1 VTGPAPE
8 ASRIQQARQSTR
20 HAVRAVLMV
29 WRSSPA
35 LTASLMAMTAAA
47 ALVPPSTA
55 WAGKRIVDGV
65 VAHRAHEAMTWVLV
79 EFGLVAAQTLVQ
91 RGLTL
96 VSQILGLRLGI
107 DVNVAILE
115 KAVSMPLPAFED
127 SEFYDKMTRARREA
141 STRPLQ
147 LVRESFGLVQ
157 GLMTLAGYAALLV
170 RFSPW
175 VVVVLLAATMPATA
189 AEMHASK
196 LTFQIRNRRSQE
208 WRKLTYLEH
217 VLANDEHAKEVKLF
231 MLGPPLL
238 GRYRGI
244 ADQLFR
250 EDRSVAIRR
259 ALGQLLSLVATLAFY
274 GAYLVMALAAARGQI
289 SIGNLTLYVVS
300 FRQGQQAFQSIVGS
314 IGSIYEQ
321 NLYMANLF
329 DFLGAPTTPP
339 LLSRTPAASPSL
351 PDAPAPSPP
360 LPDARAP
367 TRSLLDPPDAPGLT
381 FDHVSFR
388 YPGQSDWTI
397 RDLSLVIPRGSS
409 LALVGDNGAG
419 KTTLVK
425 LLTGLYEPTE
435 GRVLL
440 DGRELARWDESVLRA
455 RLGVVFQDFNQ
466 YQLSARDNVGLGSV
480 AHLDDDARIARASD
494 EGGAAEVIAALPLGL
509 ETSLGHWFKDGMELS
524 GGQWQKIALARAFMR
539 TEADILVLDEP
550 TASLDADSEHH
561 VFERFRALAR
571 GRTTIVISHRFPT
584 VRMADRIVVLNR
596 GRIVEQGTH
605 DELVAAG
612 GRYAHMF
619 ELQASGYR

>member
-1 VTGPAPE
+1 
-8 ASRIQQARQSTR
+8 
-20 HAVRAVLMV
+20 MV
-29 WRSSPA
+29 WQTSPA
-35 LTASLMAMTAAA
+35 LTATLMVMTVAA
-47 ALVPPSTA
+47 ALVPPATA

-65 VAHRAHEAMTWVLV
+65 VARRAHDTMVWVSV
-79 EFGLVAAQTLVQ
+79 ELGLVAAQTLIQ
-91 RGLTL
+91 RALAL
-96 VSQILGLRLGI
+96 VTQILGLRLSI
-107 DVNVAILE
+107 DVNIAILE
-115 KAVSMPLPAFED
+115 KAVGLPLPAFED

-157 GLMTLAGYAALLV
+157 GMVTLAGYAALLL

-175 VVVVLLAATMPATA
+175 VVLVLLAATIPATA

-196 LTFQIRNRRSQE
+196 LTFQLRNRRSQE
-208 WRKLTYLEH
+208 WRKLVYLEH

-238 GRYRGI
+238 GRYRDLAGR
-244 ADQLFR
+244 LFQD
-250 EDRSVAIRR
+250 DRTVAVRR
-259 ALGQLLSLVATLAFY
+259 AAGQLLSLIATVAFY
-274 GAYLVMALAAARGQI
+274 GAYLVMALAAARGHI
-289 SIGNLTLYVVS
+289 SIGNLTLYVVA

-321 NLYMANLF
+321 NLYMSNLF
-329 DFLGAPTTPP
+329 DFLD
-339 LLSRTPAASPSL
+339 SRPSS
-351 PDAPAPSPP
+351 APSRPP
-360 LPDARAP
+360 AETVAAQG
-367 TRSLLDPPDAPGLT
+367 APGLA
-381 FDHVSFR
+381 FDRVSFR
-388 YPGQSDWTI
+388 YPGKADWAI
-397 RDLSLVIPRGSS
+397 RDVSLVIPRGTS

-440 DGRELARWDESVLRA
+440 DGREIASWDESTLRS

-480 AHLDDDARIARASD
+480 DHLDDDERIARASE
-494 EGGAAEVIAALPLGL
+494 EGGAAEVIAALPHGL
-509 ETSLGHWFKDGMELS
+509 QTSLGHWFKDGMELS

-539 TEADILVLDEP
+539 QEADILVLDEP

-584 VRMADRIVVLNR
+584 VRMADRIVVLNH

-605 DELVAAG
+605 DELVAAR

>member
-1 VTGPAPE
+1 VTGPPPE
-8 ASRIQQARQSTR
+8 ASRLQQARQSTR
-20 HAVRAVLMV
+20 HAARAVLMV

-35 LTASLMAMTAAA
+35 LTATLMGMTAAA

-79 EFGLVAAQTLVQ
+79 EFGLVAGQTLVQ

-238 GRYRGI
+238 GRYRDI

-250 EDRSVAIRR
+250 EDRGVAIRR

-274 GAYLVMALAAARGQI
+274 GAYLVMALAAARGTI
-289 SIGNLTLYVVS
+289 TIGNLTLYVVS

-329 DFLGAPTTPP
+329 DFLGAPTRPP
-339 LLSRTPAASPSL
+339 MLSRTPAASPS
-351 PDAPAPSPP
+351 S
-360 LPDARAP
+360 
-367 TRSLLDPPDAPGLT
+367 PDAPGLT
-381 FDHVSFR
+381 FEHVSFR

-440 DGRELARWDESVLRA
+440 DGRDLARWDESVLRA
-455 RLGVVFQDFNQ
+455 RMGVVFQDFNQ

-524 GGQWQKIALARAFMR
+524 GGQWQKIALSRAFMR

-561 VFERFRALAR
+561 VFERFRTLAR

>member
-1 VTGPAPE
+1 MVW
-8 ASRIQQARQSTR
+8 QSSPTLT
-20 HAVRAVLMV
+20 ATLMV
-29 WRSSPA
+29 
-35 LTASLMAMTAAA
+35 MTVAA

-65 VAHRAHEAMTWVLV
+65 VARRAHDTMVWVSIEL
-79 EFGLVAAQTLVQ
+79 GLVAAQTVVQ
-91 RGLTL
+91 RALAL
-96 VSQILGLRLGI
+96 VTQILGLRLGI
-107 DVNVAILE
+107 DVNIAILE
-115 KAVSMPLPAFED
+115 KAVGLPLPAFED

-157 GLMTLAGYAALLV
+157 GVVTLAGYAALLL

-175 VVVVLLAATMPATA
+175 VVWILLAATIPATA
-189 AEMHASK
+189 AEMQASK
-196 LTFQIRNRRSQE
+196 LTFQLRNRRSQE
-208 WRKLTYLEH
+208 WRKLVYLEH

-238 GRYRGI
+238 GRYRDLAGR
-244 ADQLFR
+244 LFQD
-250 EDRSVAIRR
+250 DRTVAVRR
-259 ALGQLLSLVATLAFY
+259 AAGQLLSLIATVAFY
-274 GAYLVMALAAARGQI
+274 GAYLVMALAAARGTI
-289 SIGNLTLYVVS
+289 SIGNLTLYVVA
-300 FRQGQQAFQSIVGS
+300 FRQGQQAFQAIIGS

-321 NLYMANLF
+321 NLYMSNLF
-329 DFLGAPTTPP
+329 DFLDSG
-339 LLSRTPAASPSL
+339 SSP
-351 PDAPAPSPP
+351 APAR
-360 LPDARAP
+360 LPADTVAAQR
-367 TRSLLDPPDAPGLT
+367 APGLA
-381 FDHVSFR
+381 FDRVSFR
-388 YPGQSDWTI
+388 YPGQPDWAI
-397 RDLSLVIPRGSS
+397 RDVSLVIPRGTS

-425 LLTGLYEPTE
+425 LLTGLYQPTE

-440 DGRELARWDESVLRA
+440 DGRDIASWDESTLRA

-480 AHLDDDARIARASD
+480 DHLDDDVRIARASE
-494 EGGAAEVIAALPLGL
+494 EGGAAEVIAALPHGL
-509 ETSLGHWFKDGMELS
+509 QTSLGHWFKDGMELS

-539 TEADILVLDEP
+539 QEADILVLDEP

-584 VRMADRIVVLNR
+584 VRMADRIVVLNH

-605 DELVAAG
+605 DELVAAH

>member
-1 VTGPAPE
+1 
-8 ASRIQQARQSTR
+8 
-20 HAVRAVLMV
+20 MV
-29 WRSSPA
+29 WQTSPA
-35 LTASLMAMTAAA
+35 LTATLMVMTVAA
-47 ALVPPSTA
+47 ALVPPATA

-65 VAHRAHEAMTWVLV
+65 VARRAHDTMVWVSV
-79 EFGLVAAQTLVQ
+79 ELGLVAAQTLIQ
-91 RGLTL
+91 RALAL
-96 VSQILGLRLGI
+96 VTQILGLRLGI
-107 DVNVAILE
+107 DVNIAILE
-115 KAVSMPLPAFED
+115 KAVGLPLPAFED

-157 GLMTLAGYAALLV
+157 GMVTLAGYAALLL

-175 VVVVLLAATMPATA
+175 VVLVLLAATIPATA

-196 LTFQIRNRRSQE
+196 LTFQLRNRRSQE
-208 WRKLTYLEH
+208 WRKLVYLEH

-238 GRYRGI
+238 GRYRDLAGR
-244 ADQLFR
+244 LFQD
-250 EDRSVAIRR
+250 DRTVAVRR
-259 ALGQLLSLVATLAFY
+259 AAGQLLSLIATVAFY
-274 GAYLVMALAAARGQI
+274 GAYLVMALAAALGHI
-289 SIGNLTLYVVS
+289 SIGNLTLYVVA

-321 NLYMANLF
+321 NLYMSNLF
-329 DFLGAPTTPP
+329 DFLD
-339 LLSRTPAASPSL
+339 SRPSS
-351 PDAPAPSPP
+351 APSRPP
-360 LPDARAP
+360 AETVAAQG
-367 TRSLLDPPDAPGLT
+367 APGLA
-381 FDHVSFR
+381 FDRVSFR
-388 YPGQSDWTI
+388 YPGKADWAI
-397 RDLSLVIPRGSS
+397 RDVSLVIPRGTS

-440 DGRELARWDESVLRA
+440 DGREIASWDESTLRS

-480 AHLDDDARIARASD
+480 DHLDDDERIARASE
-494 EGGAAEVIAALPLGL
+494 EGGAAEVIAALPHGL
-509 ETSLGHWFKDGMELS
+509 QTSLGHWFKDGMELS

-539 TEADILVLDEP
+539 QEADILVLDEP

-584 VRMADRIVVLNR
+584 VRMADRIVVLNH

-605 DELVAAG
+605 DELVAAR

>member
-1 VTGPAPE
+1 VTGPPPE
-8 ASRIQQARQSTR
+8 ASRLHQARQSTR

-35 LTASLMAMTAAA
+35 LTATLMGMTAAA

-79 EFGLVAAQTLVQ
+79 EFGLVAVQTLVQ
-91 RGLTL
+91 RGLSL

-238 GRYRGI
+238 GRYRDI

-250 EDRSVAIRR
+250 EDRGVAIRR

-274 GAYLVMALAAARGQI
+274 GAYLVMALAAARGTI
-289 SIGNLTLYVVS
+289 TIGNLTLYVVS

-329 DFLGAPTTPP
+329 DFLGAPARPP
-339 LLSRTPAASPSL
+339 MLSVP
-351 PDAPAPSPP
+351 PAPSSSS
-360 LPDARAP
+360 PDAA
-367 TRSLLDPPDAPGLT
+367 GLT
-381 FDHVSFR
+381 FEHVSFR

-440 DGRELARWDESVLRA
+440 DGRELAHWDESVLRA
-455 RLGVVFQDFNQ
+455 RMGVVFQDFNQ

-480 AHLDDDARIARASD
+480 THLEDDARIARASD

-524 GGQWQKIALARAFMR
+524 GGQWQKIALSRAFMR

>member
-1 VTGPAPE
+1 VSDAPAATSRLQE
-8 ASRIQQARQSTR
+8 AGRSTR
-20 HAVRAVLMV
+20 HAVRAVRMV
-29 WRSSPA
+29 WQTSPA
-35 LTASLMAMTAAA
+35 LTATLMVMTVAA
-47 ALVPPSTA
+47 ALVPPATA

-65 VAHRAHEAMTWVLV
+65 VARRAHDTMVWVSV
-79 EFGLVAAQTLVQ
+79 ELGLVAAQTLIQ
-91 RGLTL
+91 RALAL
-96 VSQILGLRLGI
+96 VTQILGLRLSI
-107 DVNVAILE
+107 DVNIAILE
-115 KAVSMPLPAFED
+115 KAVGLPLPAFED

-157 GLMTLAGYAALLV
+157 GMVTLAGYAALLL

-175 VVVVLLAATMPATA
+175 VVLVLLAATIPATA

-196 LTFQIRNRRSQE
+196 LTFQLRNRRSQE
-208 WRKLTYLEH
+208 WRKLVYLEH

-238 GRYRGI
+238 GRYRDLAGR
-244 ADQLFR
+244 LFQD
-250 EDRSVAIRR
+250 DRTVAVRR
-259 ALGQLLSLVATLAFY
+259 AAGQLLSLIATVAFY
-274 GAYLVMALAAARGQI
+274 GAYLVMALAAARGHI
-289 SIGNLTLYVVS
+289 SIGNLTLYVVA

-321 NLYMANLF
+321 NLYMSNLF
-329 DFLGAPTTPP
+329 DFLD
-339 LLSRTPAASPSL
+339 SRPSS
-351 PDAPAPSPP
+351 APSRPP
-360 LPDARAP
+360 AETVAAQG
-367 TRSLLDPPDAPGLT
+367 APGLA
-381 FDHVSFR
+381 FDRVSFR
-388 YPGQSDWTI
+388 YPGKADWAI
-397 RDLSLVIPRGSS
+397 RDVSLVIPRGTS

-440 DGRELARWDESVLRA
+440 DGREIASWDESTLRS

-480 AHLDDDARIARASD
+480 DHLDDDERIARASE
-494 EGGAAEVIAALPLGL
+494 EGGAAEVIAALPHGL
-509 ETSLGHWFKDGMELS
+509 QTSLGHWFKDGMELS

-539 TEADILVLDEP
+539 QEADILVLDEP

-584 VRMADRIVVLNR
+584 VRMADRIVVLNH

-605 DELVAAG
+605 DELVAAR

>member
-1 VTGPAPE
+1 M
-8 ASRIQQARQSTR
+8 R
-20 HAVRAVLMV
+20 AVRMV
-29 WRSSPA
+29 WQTSPA
-35 LTASLMAMTAAA
+35 LTATLMVMTVAA
-47 ALVPPSTA
+47 ALVPPATA

-65 VAHRAHEAMTWVLV
+65 VARRAHDTMVWVSV
-79 EFGLVAAQTLVQ
+79 ELGLVAAQTLIQ
-91 RGLTL
+91 RALAL
-96 VSQILGLRLGI
+96 VTQILGLRLGI
-107 DVNVAILE
+107 DVNIAILE
-115 KAVSMPLPAFED
+115 KAVGLPLPAFED

-157 GLMTLAGYAALLV
+157 GMVTLAGYAALLL

-175 VVVVLLAATMPATA
+175 VVLVLLAATIPATA

-196 LTFQIRNRRSQE
+196 LTFQLRNRRSQE
-208 WRKLTYLEH
+208 WRKLVYLEH

-238 GRYRGI
+238 GRYRDLAGR
-244 ADQLFR
+244 LFQD
-250 EDRSVAIRR
+250 DRTVAVRR
-259 ALGQLLSLVATLAFY
+259 AAGQLLSLIATVAFY
-274 GAYLVMALAAARGQI
+274 GAYLVMALAAARGHI
-289 SIGNLTLYVVS
+289 SIGNLTLYVVA

-321 NLYMANLF
+321 NLYMSNLF
-329 DFLGAPTTPP
+329 DFLD
-339 LLSRTPAASPSL
+339 SRPSS
-351 PDAPAPSPP
+351 APSRPP
-360 LPDARAP
+360 AETVAAQG
-367 TRSLLDPPDAPGLT
+367 APGLA
-381 FDHVSFR
+381 FDRVSFR
-388 YPGQSDWTI
+388 YPGKADWAI
-397 RDLSLVIPRGSS
+397 RDVSLVIPRGTS

-440 DGRELARWDESVLRA
+440 DGREIASWDESTLRS

-480 AHLDDDARIARASD
+480 DHLDDDERIARASE
-494 EGGAAEVIAALPLGL
+494 EGGAAEVIAALPHGL
-509 ETSLGHWFKDGMELS
+509 QTSLGHWFKDGMELS

-539 TEADILVLDEP
+539 QEADILVLDEP

-584 VRMADRIVVLNR
+584 VRMADRIVVLNH

-605 DELVAAG
+605 DELVAAR